1 MERYL
6 LRRRVDKM
14 EGKELTPIIEE
25 MKRVLGDKIDEE
37 QLKAELDKYL
47 NEYHVGI
54 DAAKRGIMRKYG
66 ASDSTSF
73 VTAGSVVKK
82 VGELTGT
89 EQNVDITAKVVY
101 VDNKN
106 ITVKGLSKT
115 IISGILGDETGT
127 ASFTVWEPGSV
138 MLEKGAVYNFK
149 NCYCKLWNE
158 KVQINLGNRG
168 RVEPASGV
176 TMDLPERTIQTTSRE
191 CKIGDIT
198 DGMGNVTVTG
208 RILSA
213 EARDVTV
220 KGAPKTVYSGIMAD
234 DTGKIQYSAWNDFSL
249 KEGETICVKNAY
261 IRSWKGIPQ
270 LNLGDR
276 CEVSRVNVDFE
287 TVDTASPLKTVDEVS
302 RIGGG
307 LDITIEGLIVDIKA
321 GSGLIRRCPQCNRSI
336 LNGTCTAHG
345 QVEGIPDLRL
355 KVVVDDGTGAIGAII
370 NRTDT
375 EKLTGVSMAAAQGLA
390 SVQGEGIVGR
400 EMAGKALMKRVR
412 ITGNVMSDNFGPS
425 MIVKK
430 TDTVEVDLEGEAA
443 KLLEEVEASL

>member
-287 TVDTASPLKTVDEVS
+287 TVDTSSPLKTVDEVS

-430 TDTVEVDLEGEAA
+430 MDTVEVDLEGEAA

>member
-47 NEYHVGI
+47 NEYHVGV

-73 VTAGSVVKK
+73 VTAGYVVKK

-430 TDTVEVDLEGEAA
+430 MDTVEVDLEGEAA